1 MTETIVSPVETA
13 LENQRIGSLQIRV
26 VALCGLIQICDG
38 FDVNSI
44 GIVVPSLT
52 HAWNLPGPAFT
63 VAFLWSSIGILLGAI
78 SAGPIGDRVGRK
90 PLLIGSLVIFGAA
103 SLGSAFAGSLRALP
117 TLRLGRYGVDL

>member
-1 MTETIVSPVETA
+1 MTETMVSPVETA

-26 VALCGLIQICDG
+26 VALCGLVQICDA

-63 VAFLWSSIGILLGAI
+63 VAFYGTDQYILQYDYEIGPPWDEKAWATYQKISYPFLHADRIKTRGIKRLKEEQLTTLKFSS
-78 SAGPIGDRVGRK
+78 
-90 PLLIGSLVIFGAA
+90 
-103 SLGSAFAGSLRALP
+103 
-117 TLRLGRYGVDL
+117 

>member
-1 MTETIVSPVETA
+1 MTETMVSPVETA

-44 GIVVPSLT
+44 GIAVPSLT
-52 HAWNLPGPAFT
+52 HAWSLPGPAFT

-78 SAGPIGDRVGRK
+78 SAGPIGDRVG
-90 PLLIGSLVIFGAA
+90 A
-103 SLGSAFAGSLRALP
+103 SRC
-117 TLRLGRYGVDL
+117 